1 VNSAQPQPPSQLGGV
16 IAISVFVV
24 LFGSIAG
31 LFLWGA
37 FSDIDKEARIAS
49 DPVQVTATVV
59 EVEPVC
65 SFKTGSCS
73 YVPTVEFE
81 SDGSRVRRA
90 LDSVAGT
97 FTHRVGDEILVDY
110 QSGFPETAVESSRRG
125 EVRDVFIIPIVFATI
140 ALAFAVFGSVN
151 WFAFRRRFR
160 REFSRGD
167 GAIERT

>member
-1 VNSAQPQPPSQLGGV
+1 VVG
-16 IAISVFVV
+16 VFVC
-24 LFGSIAG
+24 
-31 LFLWGA
+31 W
-37 FSDIDKEARIAS
+37 
-49 DPVQVTATVV
+49 
-59 EVEPVC
+59 
-65 SFKTGSCS
+65 
-73 YVPTVEFE
+73 
-81 SDGSRVRRA
+81 
-90 LDSVAGT
+90 
-97 FTHRVGDEILVDY
+97 VGDEILVDY